1 MSKICQNKAKQ
12 NMKHIKTQ
20 KERNNQINIT
30 IDRALSANN
39 QKQFMKRKML
49 TMGESYTPWHS
60 VKCHQNSS
68 HLDHCTTAAVREVPP
83 VDLH

>member
-1 MSKICQNKAKQ
+1 
-12 NMKHIKTQ
+12 MKHIKTQ

-60 VKCHQNSS
+60 VKSHQNSS
-68 HLDHCTTAAVREVPP
+68 QARVPKYSTAELA
-83 VDLH
+83 H